1 MTTKEKEE
9 ASSTTFIRDNR
20 IEPYFIGKDTHC
32 YTVYET
38 VTPDTRYTEGNVA
51 GKDYTK
57 PMGHYSNFGQCLK
70 AIARNK
76 TNDKK
81 NYDSITEYLE
91 TYKQMENIIKELT
104 TTGI

>member
-38 VTPDTRYTEGNVA
+38 VTPDIRYTEANKP
-51 GKDYTK
+51 GKDYVK
-57 PMGHYSNFGQCLK
+57 PLGHYSNFGQCLK

-81 NYDSITEYLE
+81 NYSSIADYLE
-91 TYKQMENIIKELT
+91 TYKQIENTIKELT
-104 TTGI
+104 NTGI

>member
-81 NYDSITEYLE
+81 NYDSIKEYIE
-91 TYKQMENIIKELT
+91 SFKAIQQELNKLIDL
-104 TTGI
+104 GI